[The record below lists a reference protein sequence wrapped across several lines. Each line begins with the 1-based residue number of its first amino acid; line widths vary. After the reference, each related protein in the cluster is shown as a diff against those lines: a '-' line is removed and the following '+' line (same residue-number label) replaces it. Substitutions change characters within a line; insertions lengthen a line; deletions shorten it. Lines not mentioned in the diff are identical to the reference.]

1 MKLIDNFLEEKEF
14 NHLRDSM
21 ICKDYPFGLQPSP
34 LPWFYNDIIDNP
46 EEERSKFQFTHTFFD
61 DKQPRS
67 GAFQEFAPIFKNI
80 VGGCQLIRVKAN
92 LLTRTP
98 TIVQNTFHTD
108 FGVVNKEK
116 GNVFTSLFYINDNN
130 GHTLFE
136 DGTKV
141 ESVAN
146 RLITFPTDV
155 SHTGTSCTD
164 EKIRVVINF
173 NYMKVSGEPV

>member
-1 MKLIDNFLEEKEF
+1 M
-14 NHLRDSM
+14 
-21 ICKDYPFGLQPSP
+21 
-34 LPWFYNDIIDNP
+34 
-46 EEERSKFQFTHTFFD
+46 
-61 DKQPRS
+61 
-67 GAFQEFAPIFKNI
+67 
-80 VGGCQLIRVKAN
+80 
-92 LLTRTP
+92 TRTP

-116 GNVFTSLFYINDNN
+116 GNVFTSIFYINDNN

-173 NYMKVSGEPV
+173 NYIL